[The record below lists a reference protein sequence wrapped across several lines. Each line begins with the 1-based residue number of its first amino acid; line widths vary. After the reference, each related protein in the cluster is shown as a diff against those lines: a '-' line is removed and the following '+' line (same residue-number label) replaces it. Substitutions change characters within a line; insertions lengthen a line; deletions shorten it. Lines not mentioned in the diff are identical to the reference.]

1 MIMLRRD
8 FCKRLPALA
17 TLPLLLPSAVS
28 AAHVKITDVRLI
40 KIRLVKDMGIVPRR
54 VGATGGGLPITIG
67 GFTMT
72 EVHTETS
79 ALTATDAE
87 LIEIRP
93 GRLEFP
99 RAVPRIRT

>member
-1 MIMLRRD
+1 MTMLRRD
-8 FCKRLPALA
+8 FCKALPALA
-17 TLPLLLPSAVS
+17 TLPLFLPRAAS

-72 EVHTETS
+72 EVHTDQGLVGLGRASIRNISRESRTS
-79 ALTATDAE
+79 LSAK
-87 LIEIRP
+87 IRS
-93 GRLEFP
+93 
-99 RAVPRIRT
+99 I